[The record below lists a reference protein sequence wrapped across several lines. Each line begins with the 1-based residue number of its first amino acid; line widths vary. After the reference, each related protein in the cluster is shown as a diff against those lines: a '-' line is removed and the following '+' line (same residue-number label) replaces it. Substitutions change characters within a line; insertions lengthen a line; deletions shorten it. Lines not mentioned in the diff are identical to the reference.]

1 MVGRP
6 RNSVI
11 LTEEE
16 RATLLRWTRSR
27 TCPQARAQRARIVL
41 ACADESTDTA
51 VARRLGVSRDMVATW
66 RTRFLAGRLAG
77 LDEQPR
83 SGRPPG
89 ADDDTVAHVLLRTL
103 TPPPPGTRQVWSTRS
118 MASEAG
124 LSQSMVSRIW
134 RTYRIQPGP
143 RGAPGPR
150 RNWSLPERTDE
161 VIGLFLA
168 PPVCVLAVTAR
179 GRDGGAV
186 RTTAVPTVPATGRL
200 FGDDSEAAH
209 VLAVAC
215 AFAALRGGPHKTD
228 APETDHLDLRTFVE
242 QVASAPPPGAKVHL
256 LAHGIPATAGTDDRP
271 GVVGPVRL
279 RRHHAPDPAAW
290 TDEARRLLTAGAEA
304 PREVTAAGLPLLRD
318 ALLSW
323 STTWTSSAAPFS
335 RTVGPRPR
343 YEIPVICGPENDSD
357 AFEPRAP
364 GTSTAPTPTATTS
377 TAMTSCGTPP
387 GAPITTDPVLAML
400 REALLAGNHRP
411 GDRIREAPLASELGV
426 SRRVIRAGL
435 HALAEEG
442 LLDLQP
448 GGGTVVPAVTA
459 KDVLD
464 LYALRASLG
473 ALLIRRVAM
482 LGSEHLAPV
491 SAALAEVRAAA
502 RDNDHVRI
510 REVDLW
516 FQDTLARTADL
527 PQAARTFERLT
538 ARLRMLVHVLN
549 MDYSQA
555 CDAIAREDT
564 VVFDALRDA
573 DGNEAARLW
582 RVKIERCVRFMVA
595 QLPDDDV
602 APHLWTTL
610 AGRPRLHPSR
620 RGAPRADLRG
630 GEPPAREDFVD
641 STP

>member
-11 LTEEE
+11 LTDEE
-16 RATLLRWTRSR
+16 RAALLRWTRSR
-27 TCPQARAQRARIVL
+27 TCSQARAQRARIVL
-41 ACADESTDTA
+41 ACADEPTNSA

-83 SGRPPG
+83 PGRPPG

-118 MASEAG
+118 MAAEAG

-134 RTYRIQPGP
+134 RTCRIRPGQ

-150 RNWSLPERTDE
+150 RIWSLPERTDE
-161 VIGLFLA
+161 VIGLFVA

-179 GRDGGAV
+179 GRGGGAV
-186 RTTAVPTVPATGRL
+186 RTPAAPAAGRL
-200 FGDDSEAAH
+200 FGDDPETAH

-215 AFAALRGGPHKTD
+215 AFASLRGEPHQAGT
-228 APETDHLDLRTFVE
+228 PETDRFDLRTFVE
-242 QVASAPPPGAKVHL
+242 QVVSAAGPGTTVHL
-256 LAHGIPATAGTDDRP
+256 LVHGIPTTAGTDDEP
-271 GVVGPVRL
+271 DTAGPVRL

-290 TDEARRLLTAGAEA
+290 TDEARRLLTTGAET
-304 PREVTAAGLPLLRD
+304 PREVAAAGLPLLRD

-343 YEIPVICGPENDSD
+343 YEIPVNCGPENDSV
-357 AFEPRAP
+357 ALESRAP
-364 GTSTAPTPTATTS
+364 AASPAPAPNAITSTAI
-377 TAMTSCGTPP
+377 TSCGTPP
-387 GAPITTDPVLAML
+387 GAPTTSDPVLAML
-400 REALLAGNHRP
+400 REALLAGSHRP
-411 GDRIREAPLASELGV
+411 GDRIREAPLASELGI
-426 SRRVIRAGL
+426 SRRVVRAGL

-448 GGGTVVPAVTA
+448 GGGTVVPDVTA

-464 LYALRASLG
+464 LYALRAGLG
-473 ALLIRRVAM
+473 ALLVRRVAM
-482 LGSEHLAPV
+482 LGGEQLAPL

-502 RDNDHVRI
+502 RGNDHVRI

-538 ARLRMLVHVLN
+538 ARLRMLVHVLD

-610 AGRPRLHPSR
+610 AGRPRLRPEAS
-620 RGAPRADLRG
+620 RGA
-630 GEPPAREDFVD
+630 AR
-641 STP
+641 

>member
-11 LTEEE
+11 LTDEE

-27 TCPQARAQRARIVL
+27 TCSQARAQRARIVL
-41 ACADESTDTA
+41 ACADEPTNTA

-66 RTRFLAGRLAG
+66 RTRFLAARLAG

-83 SGRPPG
+83 PGRPPG

-118 MASEAG
+118 MAAEAG

-134 RTYRIQPGP
+134 RTCRIQPGQG
-143 RGAPGPR
+143 GAPGPR
-150 RNWSLPERTDE
+150 RTWSLPERADE
-161 VIGLFLA
+161 VVGLFLA
-168 PPVCVLAVTAR
+168 PPMCVLAVTAR
-179 GRDGGAV
+179 GRGGGAV
-186 RTTAVPTVPATGRL
+186 RTTHASTAPAAGRL
-200 FGDDSEAAH
+200 FGDDAEAAH

-215 AFAALRGGPHKTD
+215 AFAALRGEPHMTD
-228 APETDHLDLRTFVE
+228 SPETDHPDLRTFVE
-242 QVASAPPPGAKVHL
+242 QVASAAGPGTTVHL
-256 LAHGIPATAGTDDRP
+256 LAHGIPTTAGTDGHRDT
-271 GVVGPVRL
+271 VGPVRL

-290 TDEARRLLTAGAEA
+290 SDEARRLLSAGAEA

-323 STTWTSSAAPFS
+323 STTWTTSAAPFS

-343 YEIPVICGPENDSD
+343 YEIPVICGPENDSV
-357 AFEPRAP
+357 ALEPRAP
-364 GTSTAPTPTATTS
+364 GASPTSTPTVITSTAI
-377 TAMTSCGTPP
+377 TSCGTPP
-387 GAPITTDPVLAML
+387 GAPVTTDPVLAML
-400 REALLAGNHRP
+400 RAALLAGSHRP
-411 GDRIREAPLASELGV
+411 GDRIREAPLAAELGV
-426 SRRVIRAGL
+426 SRRVVRAGL

-442 LLDLQP
+442 LLDLRP

-502 RDNDHVRI
+502 RDHDHVRI

-538 ARLRMLVHVLN
+538 ARLRMLVNVLN
-549 MDYSQA
+549 MDYSHA

-610 AGRPRLHPSR
+610 AGRPRLRPEAS
-620 RGAPRADLRG
+620 RGA
-630 GEPPAREDFVD
+630 AR
-641 STP
+641 